1 MGSATREALAA
12 SKQVLDATGSVDLTV
27 AAELFQIGRVVGDS
41 LQLRS
46 LLADPATPED
56 TKRAIVERVFGQATG
71 ETTRSLV
78 GALVTARWSEPE
90 DLLEGIEDL
99 ALRAAAVATGDQT
112 SIASELFSFGRVVSS
127 DAQLELALGSKLG
140 RPEAKA
146 TLVSQ
151 LLDGKASPATVIIL
165 SALVQQPRGRRIGEL
180 LRHAARVVAD
190 QRGQTVATV
199 TSATPLGAE
208 QLERLRSALSAS
220 YSRDLTIN
228 EVVDSAVI
236 GGLRIQVAD
245 DVIDGSISTRL
256 GELRRQLAG

>member
-27 AAELFQIGRVVGDS
+27 AAELFQVGRVVGDS

-46 LLADPATPED
+46 LLHDSAIPAA
-56 TKRAIVERVFGQATG
+56 TKSAIVERVFGDGTG

-78 GALVTARWSEPE
+78 SSLVTARWSSAE

-99 ALRAAAVATGDQT
+99 ALRASAVATGDQA
-112 SIASELFSFGRVVSS
+112 SIASELFAFGRVVSS
-127 DAQLELALGSKLG
+127 DAQLELALGTKLG
-140 RPEAKA
+140 RPEAKGV
-146 TLVSQ
+146 LVSR
-151 LLDGKASPATVIIL
+151 LLDGKASPATVTIL

-190 QRGQTVATV
+190 QKGQTVATV
-199 TSATPLGAE
+199 TSAVPLGE
-208 QLERLRSALSAS
+208 QQLERLRSALSAS
-220 YSRDLTIN
+220 YGRNLTIN
-228 EVVDSAVI
+228 EVVDPAVI

-245 DVIDGSISTRL
+245 DVIDGSVSTRL

>member
-12 SKQVLDATGSVDLTV
+12 SKHVLDATGSVDLAV
-27 AAELFQIGRVVGDS
+27 ASELFQVGRVVGDS

-46 LLADPATPED
+46 LLTDPSTPDD
-56 TKRAIVERVFGQATG
+56 TKRAIVERVFAQTG

-78 GALVTARWSEPE
+78 TALVLTRWSSHD
-90 DLLEGIEDL
+90 DLLEGIEEL
-99 ALRAAAVATGDQT
+99 ALRASAVATGDQA
-112 SIASELFSFGRVVSS
+112 SIASELFGFGRVVSS
-127 DAQLELALGSKLG
+127 DAELELALASKLG

-146 TLVSQ
+146 ALVRQ
-151 LLDGKASPATVIIL
+151 LIDGKTSPATVTII
-165 SALVQQPRGRRIGEL
+165 SSLVQQPRGRRIGEL

-199 TSATPLGAE
+199 TSATPLGDA
-208 QLERLRSALSAS
+208 QVERLRSALSSS
-220 YSRDLTIN
+220 YGRDLTIN
-228 EVVDSAVI
+228 EVVDRSVV

-245 DVIDGSISTRL
+245 DVIDGSISSRL